1 MGRIVATTFVTLDG
15 VMQGPGHPDEDR
27 RDGFDQGGW
36 AAPYSDEEFAQAMG
50 VGIARSNAM
59 LFGRRT
65 YEHFATVWPQQ
76 GDSNVFAKVLNERE
90 KFVVSTTL
98 QEPLPWANS
107 TLLHGDAAQTVPPLK
122 AEREQDMV
130 ILGSATLVRSLLAAG
145 LLDELVLVVHP
156 VVLGAGR
163 TLFDGS
169 LAATLRLERSQTTAA
184 GLVISHYVPA
194 G

>member
-50 VGIARSNAM
+50 AGIARSNAM

-65 YEHFATVWPQQ
+65 YEHFATVWPPQ
-76 GDSNVFAKVLNERE
+76 GDSNLFAKVLNERE
-90 KFVVSTTL
+90 KFVASTTL

-107 TLLHGDAAQTVPPLK
+107 TLLHGDAAQTLPPLK
-122 AEREQDMV
+122 AEREQDIV

-156 VVLGAGR
+156 VVLGTGR
-163 TLFDGS
+163 KLFDGS
-169 LAATLRLERSQTTAA
+169 PPATLRLERSQTTGA
-184 GLVISHYVPA
+184 GLVISHYLPA

>member
-1 MGRIVATTFVTLDG
+1 MGRIVSTMFVTLDG

-27 RDGFDQGGW
+27 SGGFDQGGW
-36 AAPYSDEEFAQAMG
+36 AAPYSDEEFARAMG
-50 VGIARSNAM
+50 FGIARSNAM

-76 GDSNVFAKVLNERE
+76 GDSNMFAKVLNERE
-90 KFVVSTTL
+90 KFVASTTL
-98 QEPLPWANS
+98 REPLPWAHS
-107 TLLHGDAAQTVPPLK
+107 TLLAGDAREALAPLK
-122 AEREQDMV
+122 AEREQDIV
-130 ILGSATLVRSLLAAG
+130 ILGSSTLVRSLLAAG

-163 TLFDGS
+163 KLFDG
-169 LAATLRLERSQTTAA
+169 APPATLRLDGSQTTGA
-184 GLVISHYVPA
+184 GLVISRYVPA